1 GHGRSIVSLLPD
13 CKPCGLLPLLWLLW
27 LRLGRERT
35 TLRIRLWW
43 ICLGRGRR
51 IHVRSRQRVLI
62 RDRRALRDASIESLV
77 LLALMQAG
85 NVVISDHSRTIAG
98 ALLLGVR

>member
-1 GHGRSIVSLLPD
+1 MFL
-13 CKPCGLLPLLWLLW
+13 
-27 LRLGRERT
+27 
-35 TLRIRLWW
+35 IRLWR

-62 RDRRALRDASIESLV
+62 RYRRALRDASVESLV

-98 ALLLGVR
+98 PLLLGVR

>member
-1 GHGRSIVSLLPD
+1 MFL
-13 CKPCGLLPLLWLLW
+13 
-27 LRLGRERT
+27 
-35 TLRIRLWW
+35 IRLWR